1 MAFIAFPDVDFFFI
15 NLWRGASRVELE
27 FEMRGNLRWQRRA
40 AVYQRITFKAHDTL
54 LYGKAAPL
62 RLRLPELKREGV
74 AEAFVSAF

>member
-27 FEMRGNLRWQRRA
+27 FEMRGNLRWHRRA
-40 AVYQRITFKAHDTL
+40 AVYQHITFKGHDT

-62 RLRLPELKREGV
+62 RLRLPGLKREGV

>member
-27 FEMRGNLRWQRRA
+27 FEMRGNLRWHRRA
-40 AVYQRITFKAHDTL
+40 AVYQRITFKGHDP

-62 RLRLPELKREGV
+62 RLRLPGLKREGAV
-74 AEAFVSAF
+74 EAFVSAF